1 MVSKT
6 KYLLNKADCFPPVDG
21 SERSE
26 KGTRF
31 LLALNAGCANAE
43 GQVDKAR
50 MRMTKKKET
59 ERKRQKKKKKKR
71 LTRRDSA

>member
-1 MVSKT
+1 MSKT
-6 KYLLNKADCFPPVDG
+6 KYLLNKADCFPPEDG

-26 KGTRF
+26 RGTRF

-59 ERKRQKKKKKKR
+59 ERKRQKR
-71 LTRRDSA
+71 EEEEEEADTT